1 MPQAYMLVGGIPCK
15 HDPQN
20 YTQITHV
27 LRTYYRSLRVCVCVI
42 VKVCAL
48 KSLSC
53 VSFLHLSLNS
63 SYLPFEQEHMS

>member
-20 YTQITHV
+20 YTHPDYTCV
-27 LRTYYRSLRVCVCVI
+27 KNLLVCVCVCVI